1 MDDYRYIWLRDKVF
15 GGLDINEF
23 DVFDEFI
30 VRDEGDNEM
39 KIAKFMNQTEEDEDN
54 ALIFHKEVKEEEIEV
69 TVELSNYKICLI
81 NQSMNFKI
89 NI

>member
-30 VRDEGDNEM
+30 ARDEGENEM

-69 TVELSNYKICLI
+69 TVELSNCL
-81 NQSMNFKI
+81 K
-89 NI
+89 

>member
-30 VRDEGDNEM
+30 AREEGENEM

-69 TVELSNYKICLI
+69 TVELSNC
-81 NQSMNFKI
+81 FK
-89 NI
+89 

>member
-30 VRDEGDNEM
+30 ARDEGENEM

-54 ALIFHKEVKEEEIEV
+54 ALIFHKETKEEEIEV
-69 TVELSNYKICLI
+69 TVELSNFDIKIVNYDI
-81 NQSMNFKI
+81 F
-89 NI
+89 

>member
-30 VRDEGDNEM
+30 AREEGENEM

-69 TVELSNYKICLI
+69 IVELSNC
-81 NQSMNFKI
+81 FK
-89 NI
+89 

>member
-30 VRDEGDNEM
+30 ARDEGENEM

-69 TVELSNYKICLI
+69 TVELSNC
-81 NQSMNFKI
+81 FK
-89 NI
+89 